1 MVNFPFYRYPYL
13 YYYKNQQLPNFY
25 SQNSKQTT
33 NGQNNSEFSNSLIS
47 YNNEEYE
54 IKNKHKKEENE
65 HKSKTSRYNS
75 CGPINF
81 QNPFSV
87 NSEEPVLE
95 FLGIKLYLDHIIILG
110 LLFFLYNEGVKDEM
124 LFLSL
129 ILLLLS

>member
-1 MVNFPFYRYPYL
+1 MVNFPFYRYTYP
-13 YYYKNQQLPNFY
+13 YYYKNQQFPNFY
-25 SQNSKQTT
+25 NQNSKQTT
-33 NGQNNSEFSNSLIS
+33 NGQNNSEFSNTLIS
-47 YNNEEYE
+47 YNNEQYE
-54 IKNKHKKEENE
+54 IKNQDKENE

-75 CGPINF
+75 FGPINF

-87 NSEEPVLE
+87 NSEEPILE
-95 FLGIKLYLDHIIILG
+95 FLGIKLYLDDIIILG